1 MIFFISV
8 AFREFTTLE
17 RNVTTVNTR
26 IASVLFLISLLPAV
40 AYSQPAYLER
50 RLSIVPEV
58 TPIDG
63 KPTAYLEYD
72 LTNISGDTLQL
83 MGLELQEY
91 NTSKVVATLDHA
103 AIRSR
108 TAPLDGAS
116 TKQDQA
122 LLAPRE
128 TKIIYLEFILET
140 TEPKTFFTSV
150 FAFDVLHH
158 GKREPQHADA
168 HFYIE
173 KKAPLILGPPLRE
186 GNWVAVYDPSWVR
199 GHRRV
204 LFSGD
209 VQMHLPGR
217 YAIDFLRADDQGRF
231 ANGNENEIKNW
242 YGYGAD
248 VLAVSDGTVLSVR
261 NDFSESATL
270 SRHTQPLSN
279 DATGNYISLGI
290 GHEQVVF
297 YEHLKPGSIRVT
309 AGQQV
314 KKGDVIA
321 SLGFTGQSTGP
332 HLHLHV
338 ADRNTPLLAEG
349 IPFVFDH
356 FTVIGAYNDA
366 TKLGKERW
374 SSRDSGKA
382 RAKERPA
389 PNTVI
394 IFK

>member
-1 MIFFISV
+1 
-8 AFREFTTLE
+8 
-17 RNVTTVNTR
+17 VNTR
-26 IASVLFLISLLPAV
+26 IALVLFLISLLPTV
-40 AYSQPAYLER
+40 AYGQPAYLER

-58 TPIDG
+58 VPIDG

-83 MGLELQEY
+83 TGLALQER
-91 NTSKVVATLDHA
+91 NTSKVVTALDHA

-108 TAPLDGAS
+108 MAPLNGALL
-116 TKQDQA
+116 KQDQT

-128 TKIIYLEFILET
+128 TKIVYLEFIFET
-140 TEPKTFFTSV
+140 IEPKTFFTSV

-168 HFYIE
+168 YFYVG
-173 KKAPLILGPPLRE
+173 KKAPLTLGPPLRE
-186 GNWVAVYDPSWVR
+186 GNWVAVYDPSWMR

-204 LFSGD
+204 LFRGD

-217 YAIDFLRADDQGRF
+217 YAIDFLRTDDQGRF
-231 ANGNENEIKNW
+231 AKGNADEIKNW

-270 SRHTQPLSN
+270 SGHTQPPSN

-309 AGQQV
+309 EGQQV

-338 ADRNTPLLAEG
+338 ADQNTPLLAEG
-349 IPFVFDH
+349 IPFVFDR
-356 FTVIGAYNDA
+356 FTVLGVYNDA
-366 TKLGKERW
+366 AKLGKERW
-374 SSRDSGKA
+374 SPKDSDKA
-382 RAKERPA
+382 RMKERPA